1 MKKSSIVLRYRIRG
15 VKEEMPYRGGGGLS
29 LEYRKQANGGIL
41 HLGWYQTFFCRT
53 FASQVD
59 LPYGRRWPLWHFRR
73 KKFSTP
79 FLVLRA
85 CYDCLSLRLPDLSPI
100 MYLIELEPL
109 LNKDLLDIPP

>member
-1 MKKSSIVLRYRIRG
+1 MRKLMEKSSIVPRYRIRG
-15 VKEEMPYRGGGGLS
+15 VKEEMPYRGGWRAIMK
-29 LEYRKQANGGIL
+29 YRKQANGGIL

-59 LPYGRRWPLWHFRR
+59 LPYGRRWHFRR

-79 FLVLRA
+79 FLVLRV

-100 MYLIELEPL
+100 MYFGTTA
-109 LNKDLLDIPP
+109 